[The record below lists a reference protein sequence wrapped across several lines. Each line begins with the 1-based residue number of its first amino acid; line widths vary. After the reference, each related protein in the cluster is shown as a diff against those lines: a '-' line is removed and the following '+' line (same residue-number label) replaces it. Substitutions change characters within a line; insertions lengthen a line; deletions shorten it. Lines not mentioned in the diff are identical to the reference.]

1 MSSKEKEHAQKKFLS
16 QRGKRVDYKLLNEG
30 VGDEE
35 EESFWPQGHITD
47 LKLLSGDV
55 DLAEVTTKPEDE
67 GNSDSHD
74 AKGAIGPDILEMR
87 KELQALQQEEKQL
100 KDQMSEAE
108 MLRKQI
114 AQKKE
119 DVQKLRGEAIQ
130 SSNSRTKSNFA
141 KKSSVQNVANFDQI
155 TIDDLRKNKKIR
167 RKAKSQL
174 NKIGLDIFNS
184 TSESDSDSDSNVSSL
199 NKSQKVRKSSKK
211 K

>member
-1 MSSKEKEHAQKKFLS
+1 MLRRSSYRKE
-16 QRGKRVDYKLLNEG
+16 GKRVDYKLLNEG

-35 EESFWPQGHITD
+35 EESFWSQGHITD

-74 AKGAIGPDILEMR
+74 AEGAIGPDILEMR

-130 SSNSRTKSNFA
+130 SRKSNFA
-141 KKSSVQNVANFDQI
+141 KNHLFKMLQILIKLLLTIYERTKSYEVMSHNF
-155 TIDDLRKNKKIR
+155 R
-167 RKAKSQL
+167 
-174 NKIGLDIFNS
+174 
-184 TSESDSDSDSNVSSL
+184 
-199 NKSQKVRKSSKK
+199 
-211 K
+211 